1 MEVPHPDHTGEQH
14 LHESESR
21 GRCGRAPAAFRCRPR
36 SHSQQSTTLDC
47 AGGIGICIYRHI
59 GSITGAFEAH
69 DEIASIDPKGAWVS
83 SRCFARDAVDARTWR
98 SDRALSALWTFLTLD
113 AGWARWASGS
123 RWTLCARCTR
133 GARDTSDNSGVQH
146 PAAEPRRCTNECAD
160 DDSHGK
166 QSLVQ
171 NPTSFLFFTDWP
183 GRCSALGVRRLR
195 IGRRRF
201 ALGPPNQPFDLF
213 PCGPARKNAEGKF

>member
-1 MEVPHPDHTGEQH
+1 LKPSEPTCRLRSGSVANSTSWPPACRALARGTIGWKCPTPTTQVNSTFTSRSLGEGAGERPQHSDADRDLTPNNQRLWIVQVVSASAYTGILVP
-14 LHESESR
+14 SR
-21 GRCGRAPAAFRCRPR
+21 ER
-36 SHSQQSTTLDC
+36 S
-47 AGGIGICIYRHI
+47 
-59 GSITGAFEAH
+59 EAH

-133 GARDTSDNSGVQH
+133 GARDTSDNSGVQP

-166 QSLVQ
+166 QSLV
-171 NPTSFLFFTDWP
+171 PKSHL
-183 GRCSALGVRRLR
+183 LLVLH
-195 IGRRRF
+195 
-201 ALGPPNQPFDLF
+201 
-213 PCGPARKNAEGKF
+213 